1 MRHSVKIQIKEVTP
15 DQWAIYVVSAVG
27 VAAGLTTYASSEE
40 AEKAARA
47 QHPDKE
53 IEVIH

>member
-1 MRHSVKIQIKEVTP
+1 MKVQIKEVAP
-15 DQWAIYVVSAVG
+15 GKWAIYLVSSVG
-27 VAAGLTTYASSEE
+27 VTGGRTTYASSAE

-53 IEVIH
+53 IEVIR